1 VSANPLSPRTRL
13 FVMVVYVASFSVVCR
28 VAQGSFLPP
37 ADQNGLWFYAAIA
50 ALLLGGFIDQ
60 PFFTKPNDAM
70 SNAVGAAIAI
80 LPVAI
85 PPSNSVEGAS
95 IVRYVVLASIAIVI
109 VSSAASLWFI
119 SSSNGMLKL
128 LSRLS
133 ARVSGMLGA
142 PRVLFSAVFVYALW
156 AFHSDNPWQLLILG
170 TGWVV
175 LIAGRPLESLIA
187 LGGTLHEL
195 RYESSGALFGGVIG
209 RQIPGIILV
218 KHPVRRTATLC
229 DVVAV
234 GNDDRTS
241 ELAIALDHVGTAE
254 GRWLR
259 CVTLPV
265 KPSEKEKWL
274 KQAGLERIEPDD
286 VWHFGRDPNPP
297 VPGSTLEERKAI
309 LGIVAPETDINE
321 LRFEVI
327 NTSVDLA
334 EGDLV
339 SARVG
344 SQDVLY
350 QILNGLTK
358 EEIVQQKNTR
368 GFVIASA
375 RKVGVWDAG
384 AKKLKPTSWL
394 PSPNALVSRVEKH
407 DAITH
412 WENIGYLPS
421 TTYGITVNPSMLV
434 THSTAILGVLGSGK
448 SLLACELV
456 ERMAH
461 ADIKAIVLDLSN
473 QYGGELLPLRDPI
486 KDDAANANLQTVG
499 VAGKTQYARIVAE
512 GGSIRAFEKRLYE
525 QFKAFLTTDGPRKVR
540 VINPAA
546 IDVWRQDSKMYDNAA
561 TMARLTAPEI
571 TRAVAEALL
580 QVTSE
585 LGMTEEGRVCL
596 VLEEAHSL
604 VPEFSAIAHEDD
616 KTATNGTA
624 KALLQGRKFGF
635 GCLLVT
641 QRTANVTKSILNQC
655 NTVFALQVFDATG
668 MEFLR
673 NYIGDDHARIL
684 SALPERHA
692 VAYGRGLS
700 CATPVVIRLNN
711 RAEITAC
718 SPLRNVPA
726 ALPAVAAVQ
735 APPAVP
741 ADGAPVDGAAPQDAE
756 AAPPDDGEDENGHY

>member
-1 VSANPLSPRTRL
+1 VLANTLSQRTR
-13 FVMVVYVASFSVVCR
+13 FIIMVAYIAAFCGVCYL
-28 VAQGSFLPP
+28 ALGSYIPP
-37 ADQNGLWFYAAIA
+37 ADESGLWFYAAIA

-70 SNAVGAAIAI
+70 ANAVAAAIAI
-80 LPVAI
+80 VPVAVSS
-85 PPSNSVEGAS
+85 SNMIQGAS
-95 IVRYVVLASIAIVI
+95 LVRYAVLIAIVVTI
-109 VSSAASLWFI
+109 LASALSMWLVGSTNEILRSL
-119 SSSNGMLKL
+119 SHV
-128 LSRLS
+128 S

-142 PRVLFSAVFVYALW
+142 PRVLFSAVFVHALW
-156 AFHSDNPWQLLILG
+156 AFHSDNVGEVLILVS
-170 TGWVV
+170 GWVF
-175 LIAGRPLESLIA
+175 LIVGRPLENLVGIA
-187 LGGTLHEL
+187 GAIRDL
-195 RYESSGALFGGVIG
+195 RYQTSGALFGGVVG

-218 KHPVRRTATLC
+218 KHPARRSATLC

-234 GNDDRTS
+234 GNDDGTA

-265 KPSEKEKWL
+265 NATERDKWL
-274 KQAGLERIEPDD
+274 KQVGLERIDPDD

-297 VPGSTLEERKAI
+297 VPGSTLKEREAI
-309 LGIVAPETDINE
+309 IGVVASETDINE

-339 SARVG
+339 SARVA

-368 GFVIASA
+368 GFVVASA
-375 RKVGVWDAG
+375 RKIGVWDADS
-384 AKKLKPTSWL
+384 KKLKATTWL
-394 PSPNALVSRVEKH
+394 PAPNAVVSRVEKH
-407 DAITH
+407 EATTA
-412 WENIGYLPS
+412 WECIGYLPN
-421 TTYGITVNPSMLV
+421 TMYGITATPSMLV

-448 SLLACELV
+448 SLLACELI
-456 ERMAH
+456 ERMAE
-461 ADIKAIVLDLSN
+461 AGIKVIVLDLSN
-473 QYGGELLPLRDPI
+473 QYGAELLPLRDAT
-486 KDDAANANLQTVG
+486 KDEAANLDLQSVG
-499 VAGKTQYARIVAE
+499 EAGKTQYKRIVAE

-525 QFKAFLTTDGPRKVR
+525 QFKAFLGADSPRKVR
-540 VINPAA
+540 IINPAA
-546 IDVWRQDSKMYDNAA
+546 IDVWRQDSKIFDNMA

-571 TRAVAEALL
+571 TRCVAEALL

-585 LGMTEEGRVCL
+585 LGMTEDGRVCL

-668 MEFLR
+668 MEFLK
-673 NYIGDDHARIL
+673 NYIGNDHARIL
-684 SALPERHA
+684 SALPERHG

-711 RAEITAC
+711 RNEFKAC
-718 SPLRNVPA
+718 SPLRLTTPT
-726 ALPAVAAVQ
+726 PY
-735 APPAVP
+735 APPADGQTTATDVP
-741 ADGAPVDGAAPQDAE
+741 APPPQSDASDTQR
-756 AAPPDDGEDENGHY
+756 AG